1 MENMAWSLT
10 EETLLIGI
18 RVAAILAHMAF
29 VPAPFAVVVLALGH
43 NHDFDL
49 RTGVLA
55 ASGGM
60 EGCVAPL
67 APQGLKLWRRH
78 LPGSSHDI
86 PTGARGARLLLF

>member
-60 EGCVAPL
+60 EGCVAPF
-67 APQGLKLWRRH
+67 AP
-78 LPGSSHDI
+78 
-86 PTGARGARLLLF
+86 